1 MVLAYVDLAESLAL
15 GRSDTWEVFWG
26 FFFAVSEGFEE
37 PGLQT
42 PEHHCQL
49 QRGQ

>member
-1 MVLAYVDLAESLAL
+1 MVLAYVGLAESLAL
-15 GRSDTWEVFWG
+15 GRNDTWEVFWVF
-26 FFFAVSEGFEE
+26 FFFAVSKGFEE

-49 QRGQ
+49 

>member
-1 MVLAYVDLAESLAL
+1 MVLAYVGLAESLAL
-15 GRSDTWEVFWG
+15 GCNDTWEVFCFL

-49 QRGQ
+49 QWG